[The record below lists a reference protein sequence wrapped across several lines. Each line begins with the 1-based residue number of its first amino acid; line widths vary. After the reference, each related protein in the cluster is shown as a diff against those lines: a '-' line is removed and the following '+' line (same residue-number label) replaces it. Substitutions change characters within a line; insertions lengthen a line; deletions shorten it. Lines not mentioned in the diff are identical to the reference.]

1 MYLFWTTGESPGRNL
16 SYIIHTIIHS
26 ATMNVTEIYDEFATL
41 QYNLS
46 GGNASGN
53 GSVAHLYTPSTL
65 NNIINTFTIITLFIT
80 MISLGCTM
88 EISKIKAHFLKP
100 MGVAI
105 ALLAQFGIMP
115 LTAFCLAK
123 ILQMEPIK
131 AVTVLICGCCPG
143 GALSNIFS
151 MAIKGDMN
159 LSIVMTTCSS
169 FAALGLMPL
178 LLYLY
183 CKGFTGLEKAVPYAG
198 IMTTLTLTLV
208 PCAFGIAINHFKPSY
223 TPVVKKVGL
232 SILIMSSIILC
243 VLSSIATKDIIW
255 MAFKADILVT
265 AALMPLIGFML
276 GYGMSVICRLN
287 AQCSRTISMETGCQ
301 NIQLCFAIL
310 KVTFPPEVIGAM
322 FLFPLVYITFQ
333 CAEALLLA
341 LCFRC
346 YQMLKTAAEDMRKHQ
361 SGDVSAEVKQP

>member
-1 MYLFWTTGESPGRNL
+1 
-16 SYIIHTIIHS
+16 
-26 ATMNVTEIYDEFATL
+26 MNVTEIYNEFAML

-46 GGNASGN
+46 GGNTSGN
-53 GSVAHLYTPSTL
+53 GSIVQLYTPSPL
-65 NNIINTFTIITLFIT
+65 NNIINIFTIITLFIT
-80 MISLGCTM
+80 MISLGCMM

-100 MGVAI
+100 TGVAI

-123 ILQMEPIK
+123 ILQLDPIK

-143 GALSNIFS
+143 GTLSNIFS

-183 CKGFTGLEKAVPYAG
+183 CQGFTGLEKAVPYAG
-198 IMTTLTLTLV
+198 IMTALALTLV
-208 PCAFGIAINHFKPSY
+208 PCAFGIAINRYKPSY

-232 SILIMSSIILC
+232 SILIISSIILC
-243 VLSSIATKDIIW
+243 VLTGIVTKDIIW
-255 MAFKADILVT
+255 MVFKADIVVT

-276 GYGMSVICRLN
+276 GYGMSFICRLN

-301 NIQLCFAIL
+301 NIQLCFAVL

-322 FLFPLVYITFQ
+322 LLFPLIYIIFQ
-333 CAEALLLA
+333 CTEALLLV

-346 YQMLKTAAEDMRKHQ
+346 YRKLKTAAEDMKKDQ
-361 SGDVSAEVKQP
+361 SGDVSAEEVKQRLHHHR